1 LSVSPVLNDE
11 EISAKLKEL
20 SVLKL
25 GLDKSTEKLVGKLL
39 MDEKDEEVNADSE
52 TFSKLYAMMGGSVV
66 VIAFVMQNL
75 FFRTMSVY

>member
-1 LSVSPVLNDE
+1 
-11 EISAKLKEL
+11 
-20 SVLKL
+20 
-25 GLDKSTEKLVGKLL
+25 